1 MKNISSGKKTAIII
15 TMSIIGFLVILDT
28 SIMNITLP
36 KIQTAFNV
44 SLNDLSWSINIYAI
58 LFASLLIPLGRL
70 GDMFGRVKLLNIA
83 LLTFLIGSIV
93 SGTSSNLTILLI
105 GRTIQSIGA
114 ATMLPAAMLISLNI
128 ATKEERSK
136 VVAIL
141 GVTQALGSAMGP
153 AIGGIISQFFDWHWV
168 FLINIPIVIILLMS
182 TLSTLSMKNELTKS
196 VKLDTIGTSL
206 IVGTLLLM
214 TSALVNGRDWGWT
227 SFRTLG
233 CGISSIVLF
242 LLFIVCEV
250 RTKDPIIPMN
260 LFKNRDFVASIASI
274 LVAFITLASFIGILP
289 TYLTKVTDVSQ
300 LKAAFLITPMS
311 IALLISNPLS
321 IALIGK
327 IYNRILV
334 GIGILASGAGIYML
348 SNLNV
353 TNNWNQLYIIDI
365 IIGFGIGFIS
375 GPALTVGIAELQGT
389 ELTAGQNVLNVMRNI
404 GIIIGMAFFL
414 SMLSGNITDAK
425 HETYNYAVG
434 QVNKIDLP
442 HNSKTKIKNKLH
454 DKLISGSNNNVNTSS
469 KVESNTIND
478 SKKNELINETYT
490 KVVAQKQMA
499 LSMSLPP
506 AAKAEIRQTVTN
518 AVNKKVN
525 KLNREIRHTT
535 GHIKNHLH
543 DKLTDSFLNLYAIEY
558 PLVLASLIIV
568 FIFKRMHA

>member
-105 GRTIQSIGA
+105 GRTIQSIVA

-182 TLSTLSMKNELTKS
+182 TLSTLSMKNELTQS

-327 IYNRILV
+327 ISNRILV

-442 HNSKTKIKNKLH
+442 HSSKTKIKNELH
-454 DKLISGSNNNVNTSS
+454 DKLISSSNNNINSSS
-469 KVESNTIND
+469 KVKSNTVDD
-478 SKKNELINETYT
+478 SKKNKLINETYT
-490 KVVAQKQMA
+490 KIVAQKQMA
-499 LSMSLPP
+499 LGTSLPP
-506 AAKAEIRQTVTN
+506 TAKAEIRQTVTT

-535 GHIKNHLH
+535 RHIKNHLH

-568 FIFKRMHA
+568 FIFKRKHA

>member
-327 IYNRILV
+327 ISNRILV

>member
-182 TLSTLSMKNELTKS
+182 TLSTLSMKNKLTKS

-214 TSALVNGRDWGWT
+214 TSALVNGRDWGWA

-327 IYNRILV
+327 ISNRILV

-442 HNSKTKIKNKLH
+442 HSSKTKIKNKLH

-499 LSMSLPP
+499 LNMSLPP
-506 AAKAEIRQTVTN
+506 AAKAEIRQTVTT

-535 GHIKNHLH
+535 RHIKNHLH

-558 PLVLASLIIV
+558 PLVLASLVIV
-568 FIFKRMHA
+568 FIFKRKHA

>member
-1 MKNISSGKKTAIII
+1 MKNISAGKKTAIII

-44 SLNDLSWSINIYAI
+44 SLNNLSWSINIYTI
-58 LFASLLIPLGRL
+58 LFASLLIPVGRL
-70 GDMFGRVKLLNIA
+70 GDMFGRVKLLNVA
-83 LLTFLIGSIV
+83 LLIFLIGSIV
-93 SGTSSNLTILLI
+93 SGTSGNLTILLI
-105 GRTIQSIGA
+105 GRAIQSIGA

-153 AIGGIISQFFDWHWV
+153 AIGGIVSQFFGWHWV
-168 FLINIPIVIILLMS
+168 FLINIPIVIILLIS
-182 TLSTLSMKNELTKS
+182 TFSTLSMKNELTKN

-227 SFRTLG
+227 SFGTLG
-233 CGISSIVLF
+233 CGISSITLF
-242 LLFIVCEV
+242 LLFILYEI
-250 RTKDPIIPMN
+250 RTKEPIIPMN
-260 LFKNRDFVASIASI
+260 LFKNRDFVASITSI

-289 TYLTKVTDVSQ
+289 TYLTKVIDVSQ

-327 IYNRILV
+327 ISNRLLV
-334 GIGILASGAGIYML
+334 GIGILASGTGIYML

-353 TNNWNQLYIIDI
+353 ANNWNQLYIIDI

-389 ELTAGQNVLNVMRNI
+389 ELTAGQNVLNVMRNV
-404 GIIIGMAFFL
+404 GIIIGMALFL

-425 HETYNYAVG
+425 YETYNYAVG
-434 QVNKIDLP
+434 QVNNINVDRS
-442 HNSKTKIKNKLH
+442 SKTKIKNKLH
-454 DKLISGSNNNVNTSS
+454 DKLISSSNNNVNTSS
-469 KVESNTIND
+469 KFKSSTIDD

-499 LSMSLPP
+499 LGMSLPP
-506 AAKAEIRQTVTN
+506 AADAKIHQAVTN
-518 AVNKKVN
+518 TVNKKVN
-525 KLNREIRHTT
+525 TLNREIRHATRN
-535 GHIKNHLH
+535 IQNHLH
-543 DKLTDSFLNLYAIEY
+543 NKLTDSFLNLYAIEY
-558 PLVLASLIIV
+558 PLVLASFVIV
-568 FIFKRMHA
+568 FIFKRKHE

>member
-1 MKNISSGKKTAIII
+1 MKNISAGKKTAIII

-44 SLNDLSWSINIYAI
+44 SLNNLSWSINIYTI
-58 LFASLLIPLGRL
+58 LFASLLIPVGRL

-83 LLTFLIGSIV
+83 LLIFLIGSIV
-93 SGTSSNLTILLI
+93 SGTSGNLTILLI
-105 GRTIQSIGA
+105 GRAIQSIGA

-182 TLSTLSMKNELTKS
+182 TLSTLSIKNELTKS

-233 CGISSIVLF
+233 CGISSIVIF
-242 LLFIVCEV
+242 LLFILCEV
-250 RTKDPIIPMN
+250 RTKDSIIPMN

-274 LVAFITLASFIGILP
+274 LVSFITLASFIGILP
-289 TYLTKVTDVSQ
+289 TYLTKITDVSQ
-300 LKAAFLITPMS
+300 LKAAFLITQMS

-327 IYNRILV
+327 ISNRILV
-334 GIGILASGAGIYML
+334 GIGILASGIGIYML

-365 IIGFGIGFIS
+365 IVGFGIGFIS

-404 GIIIGMAFFL
+404 GIIIGMALFL

-425 HETYNYAVG
+425 HETYNYAVE

-442 HNSKTKIKNKLH
+442 HSSKTKIKNKLH
-454 DKLISGSNNNVNTSS
+454 DKLISSSNNNVNSSS
-469 KVESNTIND
+469 KVKSNTIND

-490 KVVAQKQMA
+490 RIVTQKQMA
-499 LSMSLPP
+499 LGMSLPP
-506 AAKAEIRQTVTN
+506 EADAEIRQTVTIS
-518 AVNKKVN
+518 VNKKVN

-535 GHIKNHLH
+535 RHIKNHLH
-543 DKLTDSFLNLYAIEY
+543 DKLTDSFLNLYTFEY

-568 FIFKRMHA
+568 FIFKRKHA